1 MLVIYHKACY
11 LIDSSVCIISDETSM
26 RNPIQLPQ
34 KMRSGFETI
43 KKDFAIAFNKIREA
57 INTNPPPLNKLK
69 LFLQDG
75 YPHLR
80 PQLTHSDSI
89 DNVLSV
95 VRDHCTLIDITCL
108 ESIVQGFD
116 IKEAEIHVQEYKDKV
131 QSFCKKTKAYL
142 CLGESFKET
151 KTPSFLQCETMIVVL
166 NWNPMN
172 VTLEEIE
179 DLLSE
184 SFERNVKIQRVTDGN
199 SITVTCFFPLNLT
212 SVLIEKAQETL
223 EVLKEKGLI
232 RLVVGY
238 CTVYDKH
245 RRDEVQNLR

>member
-1 MLVIYHKACY
+1 MLVAYHKACY
-11 LIDSSVCIISDETSM
+11 LNHSSVCIISDETSM

-34 KMRSGFETI
+34 KMRSVFGSI
-43 KKDFAIAFNKIREA
+43 KKDFAKAFNKIREA
-57 INTNPPPLNKLK
+57 INTNPPPLNNLK

-75 YPHLR
+75 YPEFQD
-80 PQLTHSDSI
+80 QLTCSDSI

-116 IKEAEIHVQEYKDKV
+116 IKEAEIHVQEYKDRV
-131 QSFCKKTKAYL
+131 QSFCKETKAYL
-142 CLGESFKET
+142 CLDESFKET
-151 KTPSFLQCETMIVVL
+151 KTPSLLQCETIVFVL
-166 NWNPMN
+166 SWDPKN
-172 VTLEEIE
+172 VTVEEIK

-184 SFERNVKIQRVTDGN
+184 SFERHVKILHITDDN

-212 SVLIEKAQETL
+212 AVLIAKAQRSL
-223 EVLKEKGLI
+223 EALKEKGLI

-238 CTVYDKH
+238 CTIYDKYK
-245 RRDEVQNLR
+245 RDKVKNLG

>member
-1 MLVIYHKACY
+1 
-11 LIDSSVCIISDETSM
+11 
-26 RNPIQLPQ
+26 
-34 KMRSGFETI
+34 MRSVFGAI
-43 KKDFAIAFNKIREA
+43 KRDFAIAFKKIRDA

-75 YPHLR
+75 YPHLQ

-89 DNVLSV
+89 DHVLNV
-95 VRDHCTLIDITCL
+95 VRNQCTLIDITCL

-131 QSFCKKTKAYL
+131 QSFCKETKAYL

-166 NWNPMN
+166 DWNPMN
-172 VTLEEIE
+172 VTLEEIK

-184 SFERNVKIQRVTDGN
+184 SFDRNVEIRCLAEDE

-212 SVLIEKAQETL
+212 SVLIAKAQESFEAL
-223 EVLKEKGLI
+223 RKKGLI
-232 RLVVGY
+232 KLVVGY
-238 CTVYDKH
+238 CTIYDKH